1 MPSASPFEKSTNC
14 GTSFWVAIVLFMT
27 CLAHALWAFSIG
39 WNNTLND
46 HHSFRQSQ
54 NAIMADCIAKQ
65 PFSLSFDLPV
75 LGKPWAIPTE
85 FPVYDIIVSKCS
97 RYTGLALD
105 QSGRLVCAF
114 FYLITMIPIYFL
126 LRMREV
132 SSANA
137 MIIMSILLGSPFYLF
152 WSRTFMPESTAIF
165 FSFSYI
171 ACVMWGEKRNSKGIL
186 LVCSLIGC
194 VAALSKVTTWL
205 PFLVLAFVWTVNE
218 HIQWA
223 KKPSLIAK
231 KKELAVRLALTCGI
245 PFFIGYLWVKYSDF
259 IKLKNPL
266 GINLASTAPQMS
278 QWNYG
283 TIAQKISPD
292 VWSTILTRCHTLF
305 GLPLQAL
312 LIITLAVVV
321 VLITKKRWK
330 EALIMMALFL
340 LAPTIFTNLHYIH
353 DYYMNANGLFLIG
366 LIAFALLALLES
378 SALRMR
384 VFGWFFVLFILSS
397 ELTGYATLYQPLQE
411 MPNSEILQVS
421 DYLQKNTPDNSVL
434 IIIGADWNP
443 LVPYYSHRRSL
454 MIPDWPSLTEDQVKR
469 ALENLRGEKIGALL
483 VSGAS
488 RYPVEKLL
496 EQAKATGLEF
506 PIMQCGQ
513 LPLR

>member
-1 MPSASPFEKSTNC
+1 MSKAKTKTKSAATVPLL
-14 GTSFWVAIVLFMT
+14 VAIALLAISLF
-27 CLAHALWAFSIG
+27 HAISCFSIG
-39 WNNTLND
+39 WNNTIND

-54 NAIMADCIAKQ
+54 NAIMADCIAKR
-65 PFSLSFDLPV
+65 PFSFSFDLPV

-85 FPVYDIIVSKCS
+85 FPSYDIIVSKCS

-114 FYLITMIPIYFL
+114 FYLMTMIPIYFL
-126 LRMREV
+126 LKIRGV
-132 SSANA
+132 SLVNA
-137 MIIMSILLGSPFYLF
+137 MLIISILLGSPFYLF
-152 WSRTFMPESTAIF
+152 WSRTFMPESTVIF

-171 ACVMWGEKRNSKGIL
+171 ACVMWGEKKNSKAL
-186 LVCSLIGC
+186 LLASSLIGC

-205 PFLVLAFVWTVNE
+205 PFLALAFVWTMSE
-218 HIQWA
+218 YTKWD
-223 KKPSLIAK
+223 KKPLFIAK
-231 KKELAVRLALTCGI
+231 KKELAVRLFFTCGI
-245 PFFIGYLWVKYSDF
+245 PFFTGYFWVKYSDF

-266 GINLASTAPQMS
+266 GINLVSTATQMS

-292 VWSTILTRCHTLF
+292 VWSTILARSYTLF
-305 GLPLQAL
+305 GLPLPAL
-312 LIITLAVVV
+312 VIITLA
-321 VLITKKRWK
+321 LTAFSITKKRCK
-330 EALIMMALFL
+330 EALIMTALFL
-340 LAPTIFTNLHYIH
+340 LAPAVFTNVHYIH

-366 LIAFALLALLES
+366 AVAFALLALLES
-378 SALRMR
+378 STLRMR
-384 VFGWFFVLFILSS
+384 VCGWLFVLFILSC
-397 ELTGYATLYQPLQE
+397 EFTGYATLYQPLQE
-411 MPNSEILQVS
+411 MPNSEILQIT
-421 DYLQKNTPDNSVL
+421 DYLQKNTPDDSVL
-434 IIIGADWNP
+434 IIVGSDWNP

-469 ALENLRGEKIGALL
+469 ALRNLRGEKIGALL

-488 RYPVEKLL
+488 HYPLGKLL